1 MARETFA
8 DTRVKPP
15 KGMSYET
22 AKKMHLLR
30 VQTGPWRK
38 SPSLSELKKFY
49 EEEEKASVKPKV
61 TW

>member
-15 KGMSYET
+15 KGMSYAAAE
-22 AKKMHLLR
+22 KMGLLR

-38 SPSLSELKKFY
+38 SPPLKELNKYYAELEKETEKKR
-49 EEEEKASVKPKV
+49 V